1 MNNYLKKF
9 IGKKEKILDNSTF
22 KDILF
27 AFVGSFIAITII
39 GYLTKNYNNLLV
51 MGSFGASCVLLFGFP
66 KSPFSQPRNVIFG
79 HFISSL
85 TGLSFLHFVG
95 NDYISMAL
103 ALATAIAL
111 MMTTKTVHP
120 PAGSNPLIIFLLA
133 ANWDY
138 LIFPTLV
145 GSVVLV
151 IVSLFYNNLHK
162 NRIYPQYW
170 F

>member
-27 AFVGSFIAITII
+27 AFIGSFIAITII

-120 PAGSNPLIIFLLA
+120 PAGSNPLIIFLLGV
-133 ANWDY
+133 NWDY

>member
-120 PAGSNPLIIFLLA
+120 PAGSNPLIIFLLG